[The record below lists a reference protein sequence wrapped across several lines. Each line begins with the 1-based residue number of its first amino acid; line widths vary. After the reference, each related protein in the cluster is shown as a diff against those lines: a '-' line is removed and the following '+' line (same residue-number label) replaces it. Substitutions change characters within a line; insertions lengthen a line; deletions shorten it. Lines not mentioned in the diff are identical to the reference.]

1 MTVECA
7 EVEPA
12 DAIGRTD
19 VSINA
24 DGTMSHIGGDGH
36 LEKVIVLG
44 TEESS
49 GNFSGDKGVFNDG
62 ASDVIARGRL
72 KSNPFSEV
80 GTAIRGDE
88 ESIFFREFVFVSAIS
103 AAGFGAV
110 GGAQRVRVRA
120 GISRSAY
127 RCVCRL
133 FVSQT
138 SSAGKYR
145 GNVGGSWIVGRRGI
159 GSIIM
164 ATFFQIVLVGWA
176 CGSETQKGSA
186 N

>member
-1 MTVECA
+1 MIVECA
-7 EVEPA
+7 EIKSA
-12 DAIGRTD
+12 DAICGTD
-19 VSINA
+19 ISINSN
-24 DGTMSHIGGDGH
+24 GKISGLGGDGYF
-36 LEKVIVLG
+36 EKVIELG

-49 GNFSGDKGVFNDG
+49 GNFRGDKGVFNDG
-62 ASDVIARGRL
+62 AGDVFAGGRL
-72 KSNPFSEV
+72 NGDPFSEV

-88 ESIFFREFVFVSAIS
+88 ESIFFGDFVVASAIS
-103 AAGFGAV
+103 TAGFGAV
-110 GGAQRVRVRA
+110 GGAQRVRVGA

-176 CGSETQKGSA
+176 CGSETQ
-186 N
+186 